1 MSLAK
6 TDYDIIVAGGGL
18 AGMIVASS
26 AAYYSNQRLKVLIV
40 DRNQIEIQGRK
51 TISGWIC
58 GDAVGKNTVDYMKDR
73 IKISWGG
80 PEIEH
85 PVKGVVAFSPDHETR
100 VSFDGEGFILN
111 RKLLPQKQ
119 LKEATNL
126 GVELI
131 NNTVIRKLIIDNN
144 YVVGIEGENTKT
156 KEVIKKTAKV
166 VVDCTGVTSVLRT
179 NLPIKSFI
187 QRRIDRNDLESTGRY
202 IYNFDLANEDKT
214 YFDSDYCII
223 HLDQKLA
230 PGGYAWVF
238 PKGKSKVNIGLG
250 VQQKAFDIRNK
261 AMGVHSDLKTLI
273 NEYVE
278 MNPAIENPRLADGP
292 DDDSNAWGTWQ
303 VSGRRQ
309 NDCLVAN
316 GYMLV
321 GDSAWM
327 PKPLDAGGIGPAI
340 IAATIAGKDAVE
352 AIQAGDTTE
361 KGLWQYNKHFI
372 DDYGYKTAGL
382 EVFRRMLQGLT
393 NEQINYGMK
402 HFLSKMD
409 IDKIT
414 QGEHPEFSTVDKIG
428 MIIRGAMN
436 KKLAED
442 LRYCARINRVLTDH
456 YHNYP
461 EASEAFPEWHN
472 ILIRHLENAF
482 LRYKDNSSSS
492 ATAAAPGKIS
502 SNSHPTTT
510 KTTTTTTPP
519 Y

>member
-1 MSLAK
+1 MMTK
-6 TDYDIIVAGGGL
+6 RDYDIIVAGGGL
-18 AGMIVASS
+18 AGLIVASS
-26 AAYYSNQRLKVLIV
+26 AAYYSNQSLRILVV
-40 DRNQIEIQGRK
+40 DRNPFSEQGRK
-51 TISGWIC
+51 TVSGWIC
-58 GDAVGKNTVDYMKDR
+58 GDAVGKNTVDYMTSR
-73 IKISWGG
+73 IKITWSW

-85 PVKGVVAFSPDHETR
+85 PVKGVIAYSPDHETGI
-100 VSFDGEGFILN
+100 SFDGEGYMLN
-111 RKLLPQKQ
+111 RLLLPQKQ
-119 LKEATNL
+119 LRDATKA
-126 GVELI
+126 GVEIKERVALRSLLVED
-131 NNTVIRKLIIDNN
+131 NNTVIG
-144 YVVGIEGENTKT
+144 VEGDDLANKT
-156 KEVIKKTAKV
+156 VFKKTAKL
-166 VVDCTGVTSVLRT
+166 VVDCTGVTSVMRT

-187 QRRIDRNDLESTGRY
+187 QRRIDRDDLEATGRY
-202 IYNFDLANEDKT
+202 IYNFDLAHEDKT

-223 HLDQKLA
+223 HLDQKIA

-261 AMGVHSDLKTLI
+261 AIGVHTDLKTLI
-273 NEYVE
+273 DEYVE
-278 MNPAIENPRLADGP
+278 INPAIENPRLADGS
-292 DDDSNAWGTWQ
+292 DDDGNAWGTWQ
-303 VSGRRQ
+303 VSVRRQ

-352 AIQAGDTTE
+352 AIQAGDISE

-382 EVFRRMLQGLT
+382 EVFRRLLQGLT

-414 QGEHPEFSTVDKIG
+414 QGEHPEFSTVDKLG

-442 LRYCARINRVLTDH
+442 LRYCASINKVLTDH
-456 YHNYP
+456 YYNYP
-461 EASEAFPEWHN
+461 NTPEGFPEWHN
-472 ILIRHLENAF
+472 ILIRHLEAAF
-482 LRYKDNSSSS
+482 LRYKDKSSSTAESVGRINSSQS
-492 ATAAAPGKIS
+492 
-502 SNSHPTTT
+502 TTT
-510 KTTTTTTPP
+510 RPTATPH
-519 Y
+519 